1 MNKVIHLN
9 RKQIWYPGA
18 AYADQKWIDYLKKI
32 ARGSWLYTDSYE
44 SFAKNINVIVINHDT
59 FNDVPPK
66 RLRKPLHTL
75 IMSRHPGLKDFDQ
88 IIESDILNLVKPEKF
103 LFSPGITFGDVEGL
117 VKLVKGNKNF
127 EDMVGYQLKEFKMLH
142 DMKRQYLIYR
152 RK

>member
-1 MNKVIHLN
+1 MNKVTHLN

-18 AYADQKWIDYLKKI
+18 ACADQKWIDYLKKI
-32 ARGSWLYTDSYE
+32 VRGSWLYTD
-44 SFAKNINVIVINHDT
+44 NIVPSLENNVKVIKHDT

-75 IMSRHPGLKDFDQ
+75 IISKHPGLKDFDQ
-88 IIESDILNLVKPEKF
+88 IIESDILNFIKPEKF
-103 LFSPGITFGDVEGL
+103 LFSPGINFGDVEGL
-117 VKLVKGNKNF
+117 VKGNKIF
-127 EDMVGYQLKEFKMLH
+127 ENKVGYQLEEFKILH

>member
-32 ARGSWLYTDSYE
+32 IRGSWLYTD
-44 SFAKNINVIVINHDT
+44 INEFSAETINGIIIKHDT

-103 LFSPGITFGDVEGL
+103 LFSPGINFGDVE
-117 VKLVKGNKNF
+117 VLVKGNKIF
-127 EDMVGYQLKEFKMLH
+127 EDIVGYQLKEFKMLH

>member
-1 MNKVIHLN
+1 MKLN
-9 RKQIWYPGA
+9 
-18 AYADQKWIDYLKKI
+18 IDSSLSPSKIIGIKEIKRYLT
-32 ARGSWLYTDSYE
+32 GDSSLSE
-44 SFAKNINVIVINHDT
+44 TINGIIIKHDT

-103 LFSPGITFGDVEGL
+103 LFSPGINFGDVE
-117 VKLVKGNKNF
+117 VLVKGNKIF
-127 EDMVGYQLKEFKMLH
+127 EDIVGYQLKEFKMLH